1 MTTPGSASQHPISLL
16 PEWVDAVASCRT
28 AVPLTVSGDR
38 ATRQHVAAV
47 LRVAADQL
55 VNGEGPPEGPDQ
67 VAGWLRLLA
76 TQAAEQVHLWVAA
89 AERLQAEAAEIAR
102 EHEILGLPAVA
113 RGRLLDKAHDITD
126 GTRPA

>member
-1 MTTPGSASQHPISLL
+1 M
-16 PEWVDAVASCRT
+16 
-28 AVPLTVSGDR
+28 
-38 ATRQHVAAV
+38 

-55 VNGEGPPEGPDQ
+55 LNSELPPEGPDQ

-76 TQAAEQVHLWVAA
+76 TQAAEQAHLWVAA

-113 RGRLLDKAHDITD
+113 RGRLLDKAESITD
-126 GTRPA
+126 GIRLA